1 LQKLQDEDDRML
13 DLSLLKI
20 DRLAVHDV
28 HPRGHDQS
36 YVKPTHRPYLVN
48 LPVSGMDMFN
58 RRMAQALGHK
68 SRGVRADF
76 RETTVGSFFQDAAG
90 LMHGDDKQFIDLSMA
105 AADRLAK
112 AQLNRDYAPSKMIV
126 LTGTVTQL
134 QRPFAA
140 AVKADMQ
147 DALGEKTEN
156 GKTVIDYLEHI
167 FLTESQRLFKI
178 GFVQQTAAKA
188 PAANG
193 LHDPQYYSVYLFD
206 HIMTS
211 TESRKAAYYFYGD
224 FLGADVS
231 ATDKRLTKDFF
242 EKTSRFLDTLN
253 VARSR
258 RIDLGESL
266 RSELRSN
273 VNTIGVA
280 SFGEKH
286 LNKTEQSAYLK
297 YMQKSGFPGNEITK
311 DTDYIAS
318 RLKRRRKMVFTSGV
332 MLTTPA
338 EGTDWVTVE
347 NSVDGSTTVKIKGSI
362 ASEE

>member
-1 LQKLQDEDDRML
+1 ML

-28 HPRGHDQS
+28 HPRGIDQS
-36 YVKPTHRPYLVN
+36 YVEPTHRPHLVT

-58 RRMAQALGHK
+58 RRIAQALGHR
-68 SRGVRADF
+68 SRGVQADF
-76 RETTVGSFFQDAAG
+76 RDTAPGSFFQEAAG
-90 LMHGDDKQFIDLSMA
+90 LMHGDDTQFIDLSMA
-105 AADRLAK
+105 AANRLAK
-112 AQLNRDYAPSKMIV
+112 AQLNRNYAPSKMIV
-126 LTGTVTQL
+126 LAGTVTNL

-140 AVKADMQ
+140 VVKADMQ

-156 GKTVIDYLEHI
+156 GKKVIDYLEQI

-178 GFVQQTAAKA
+178 GFIQQTAAKA
-188 PAANG
+188 PKLDG
-193 LHDPQYYSVYLFD
+193 IHDPQYYSVHLFD

-211 TESRKAAYYFYGD
+211 TESRKAAFYFYGD

-242 EKTSRFLDTLN
+242 EKTNKFLDTLEIP
-253 VARSR
+253 RSR

-273 VNTIGVA
+273 VNAIGVA

-286 LNKTEQSAYLK
+286 LQKTEQAAYLK
-297 YMQKSGFPGNEITK
+297 YMEKSGFPTHEISK

-332 MLTTPA
+332 MVTTPA
-338 EGTDWVTVE
+338 EGTDWV
-347 NSVDGSTTVKIKGSI
+347 SVASTSDGSTVVKIKGSI

>member
-1 LQKLQDEDDRML
+1 M
-13 DLSLLKI
+13 LKI

-28 HPRGHDQS
+28 HPRSVDQS
-36 YVKPTHRPYLVN
+36 YVKPTHRPHLVK

-58 RRMAQALGHK
+58 RRIAQALGHK

-76 RETTVGSFFQDAAG
+76 RETAAGTFFQDVAG

-105 AADRLAK
+105 AANRLAK

-126 LTGTVTQL
+126 LAGTVTNL

-140 AVKADMQ
+140 VVKADMQ

-178 GFVQQTAAKA
+178 GFVQQTTAKA
-188 PAANG
+188 PVKG
-193 LHDPQYYSVYLFD
+193 GIHDPQYYSVHLFD

-242 EKTSRFLDTLN
+242 EKTNRFFDTLDIP
-253 VARSR
+253 RSR

-266 RSELRSN
+266 RAELRSN
-273 VNTIGVA
+273 INTIGVA

-286 LNKTEQSAYLK
+286 LKKTEQAAYLK
-297 YMQKSGFPGNEITK
+297 HMEKSGFPTHEITK

-318 RLKRRRKMVFTSGV
+318 KLKRRRKMVFTSGV
-332 MLTTPA
+332 VVTTPA
-338 EGTDWVTVE
+338 EGTDWVSVE
-347 NSVDGSTTVKIKGSI
+347 NTVDGTTIVKIKGSI

>member
-1 LQKLQDEDDRML
+1 ML
-13 DLSLLKI
+13 DLSLLNI
-20 DRLAVHDV
+20 ERLAVHDV
-28 HPRGHDQS
+28 NSRGPDQS
-36 YVKPTHRPYLVN
+36 YVAPTHRPNLVE
-48 LPVSGMDMFN
+48 LPLSGMDMFN
-58 RRMAQALGHK
+58 RRIAQALGHK
-68 SRGVRADF
+68 SRGVQADF
-76 RETTVGSFFQDAAG
+76 RETAAGSFFQNAAG
-90 LMHGDDKQFIDLSMA
+90 LMHGDDKQFIALSMV

-112 AQLNRDYAPSKMIV
+112 AQLNRDYAPSKLIV
-126 LTGTVTQL
+126 LAGTVTKF

-140 AVKADMQ
+140 VVKADMQ

-156 GKTVIDYLEHI
+156 GKTWIDYLEHI

-178 GFVQQTAAKA
+178 GFVQQTTAKA
-188 PAANG
+188 PLNG
-193 LHDPQYYSVYLFD
+193 SLYDPQYFTAHLFD

-224 FLGADVS
+224 FLGADMS
-231 ATDKRLTKDFF
+231 ATDKRLTRDFF
-242 EKTSRFLDTLN
+242 EKTNRFLDTLN
-253 VARSR
+253 IARSR

-266 RSELRSN
+266 RAELRSN
-273 VNTIGVA
+273 VNSIGAA

-286 LNKTEQSAYLK
+286 LNKAEQVAYLK
-297 YMQKSGFPGNEITK
+297 YMDKSGFPAHEITK

-338 EGTDWVTVE
+338 EGTDLVTVE
-347 NSVDGSTTVKIKGSI
+347 SSVDGSTVVKIKGSI